1 MEWNQPFAGVV
12 SENTGATCT
21 PVEEEDN
28 GVMPPL
34 RTSTVDAGR
43 FAVEEASDDGVRDGE
58 QAVIIAHI
66 VVAVTHAN
74 RHLNGAIAFISFVS
88 PFSCR
93 YHVQSVV

>member
-1 MEWNQPFAGVV
+1 M
-12 SENTGATCT
+12 
-21 PVEEEDN
+21 EEEDN

-74 RHLNGAIAFISFVS
+74 RHLNGCDRIHFVS

>member
-43 FAVEEASDDGVRDGE
+43 FAVEEASDDASATASKRHHRAHRRGRHARQ
-58 QAVIIAHI
+58 QAFERCDRIH
-66 VVAVTHAN
+66 
-74 RHLNGAIAFISFVS
+74 FVS

>member
-58 QAVIIAHI
+58 QAVIIAH
-66 VVAVTHAN
+66 A
-74 RHLNGAIAFISFVS
+74 RQQAFERCDRIHFVS

>member
-1 MEWNQPFAGVV
+1 M
-12 SENTGATCT
+12 
-21 PVEEEDN
+21 EEEDN

-66 VVAVTHAN
+66 VVASRTPT
-74 RHLNGAIAFISFVS
+74 GI
-88 PFSCR
+88 
-93 YHVQSVV
+93 